1 MITPDQIKD
10 LSKKYKINETVV
22 VREYYQLLFLSKL
35 YSKTGSEKIFFK
47 GGTAIHL
54 LFGAK
59 RFSEDLDFT
68 AVLPEKDFNSFL
80 KRIFQS
86 MEKEE
91 EVSFK
96 TRKTIT
102 GKRFLMTAK
111 PSAIAFE
118 IFINLDFSFRE
129 KILNP
134 KKSTITTEYPVLFT
148 SFIYHPSKEE
158 ILAEKIR
165 ALVTRTK
172 GRDLYDLWFL
182 VSQKVN
188 FNNKLINKKLKYY
201 GIENMDKKEILKKA
215 SEISSKEFILDLR
228 PFIPINERDRLA
240 EFYEYILESLKD
252 NL

>member
-68 AVLPEKDFNSFL
+68 AVLPEKEFNSFL

-91 EVSFK
+91 ELSFK
-96 TRKTIT
+96 I
-102 GKRFLMTAK
+102 
-111 PSAIAFE
+111 
-118 IFINLDFSFRE
+118 
-129 KILNP
+129 
-134 KKSTITTEYPVLFT
+134 
-148 SFIYHPSKEE
+148 
-158 ILAEKIR
+158 
-165 ALVTRTK
+165 
-172 GRDLYDLWFL
+172 
-182 VSQKVN
+182 
-188 FNNKLINKKLKYY
+188 
-201 GIENMDKKEILKKA
+201 
-215 SEISSKEFILDLR
+215 
-228 PFIPINERDRLA
+228 
-240 EFYEYILESLKD
+240 
-252 NL
+252 